1 MERGEAP
8 LRWKRSGPRADA
20 GDATHAG
27 TTTGRGDNGRG
38 TGECPEVL
46 TPRARVTRVR
56 YRLPPWVPHPGRVA
70 PTVGG
75 GAPGVPAMRAMR
87 PP

>member
-1 MERGEAP
+1 MSSTPDGKGWGEAP

-56 YRLPPWVPHPGRVA
+56 HR
-70 PTVGG
+70 
-75 GAPGVPAMRAMR
+75 GVCLL
-87 PP
+87 